1 MTSGG
6 HGLELGMATGF
17 TLMWAS
23 MLKSSVW
30 LTTSKETK
38 IVWMT
43 MLLLKDADGIVRAGV
58 PGIAH
63 DAVLTIPEV
72 EKALKE
78 LSSPDKYTKTQANEG
93 RRIKRVAEGWYI
105 LNHEKYRTSADVQA
119 KWRRQKANQRAGKKG
134 EPIDAEVRKS
144 IENLEAAM
152 PKATKK
158 KKTNEELADIQ
169 DEWSARKAAES
180 EQHAKIADE
189 LRKATT

>member
-1 MTSGG
+1 
-6 HGLELGMATGF
+6 
-17 TLMWAS
+17 MWAS

-105 LNHEKYRTSADVQA
+105 LNHEKYRTSSDLQA
-119 KWRRQKANQRAGKKG
+119 KWRRQKANQRAREKG
-134 EPIDAEVRKS
+134 EPADPEVEQS
-144 IENLEAAM
+144 IANLEAAM